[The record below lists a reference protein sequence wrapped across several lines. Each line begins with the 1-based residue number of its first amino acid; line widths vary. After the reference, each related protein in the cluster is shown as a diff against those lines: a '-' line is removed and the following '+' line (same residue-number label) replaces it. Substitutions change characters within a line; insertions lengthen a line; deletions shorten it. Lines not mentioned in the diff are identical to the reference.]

1 MADSI
6 DAFCQKIFQLPRD
19 ELRKHFE
26 ELSSMEQEVLSR
38 EAVLALL
45 GSFENPEIVARLVI
59 VGSILMD
66 AHERDTVR
74 FKPGIIRTLSHQ
86 NFKRKL
92 GRLRRDPNIKHYL
105 NQRILPDEVDED
117 EDEGV
122 KKSVKSKK
130 SVKKS
135 VKSVKSKKSVKKSVK
150 SKKSVKKSVK
160 SVKSKKS
167 VKKRIKKK
175 PTKKTRAR
183 KKEAPPIDDP
193 LRLFYESLH
202 EENPDSQM
210 AVKWLGEYSLL

>member
-117 EDEGV
+117 EGV
-122 KKSVKSKK
+122 K
-130 SVKKS
+130 
-135 VKSVKSKKSVKKSVK
+135 KSVKSKKSVKKSVK
-150 SKKSVKKSVK
+150 SKKSV
-160 SVKSKKS
+160 KKS